1 MRLTDGSWIC
11 STCRAHCSLKGY
23 EEGPL
28 ASMPEICSHCE
39 KRTEASWLAAIGDRR
54 RMPQGV

>member
-11 STCRAHCSLKGY
+11 SKCRVLCSLKGY

-28 ASMPEICSHCE
+28 ASMREICSNCKE
-39 KRTEASWLAAIGDRR
+39 RAEASWLAAIGDKRR
-54 RMPQGV
+54 LS